1 MIVVRNYT
9 LPAFVNSHW
18 FIIASSYSG
27 NTEETLGAV
36 MDASRRR
43 CKRILALTA
52 GGRLAALAGEQSWSL
67 ISLPPGYMPRATLGY
82 SFAATMIALARWGI
96 AGNNPGEM
104 GDRVSRLILAAA
116 DFLASFAAS
125 FNSAAPAANNTA
137 KVAAAALANRN
148 VVILGAAGCTE
159 AVALRLKSQLNEN
172 GKLFALASVLPE
184 ANHNEIVGLD
194 AMTDAAARPVVV
206 LPCTGDE
213 GDGIIAQQRACMSRL
228 CLQGIPV
235 LQLNAN
241 GADRLQRLL
250 YLVLLGDFISY
261 HTAIIR
267 GVDPTP
273 IRVLEEIKASLNKRS

>member
-27 NTEETLGAV
+27 DTEETLAAV
-36 MDASRRR
+36 MEASSRRCR
-43 CKRILALTA
+43 RILALA
-52 GGRLAALAGEQSWSL
+52 SGGRLAALARERAWSL
-67 ISLPPGYMPRATLGY
+67 IPLPAGYMPRATLGY
-82 SFAATMIALARWGI
+82 SFAATMVALARWGI

-104 GDRVSRLILAAA
+104 GGQVSKLVFAAA
-116 DFLASFAAS
+116 DFLARCAAK
-125 FNSAAPAANNTA
+125 FNSAAPAANNPA
-137 KVAAAALANRN
+137 KAAAAALAKRN
-148 VVILGAAGCTE
+148 IVVLGAAGCTE
-159 AVALRLKSQLNEN
+159 AVALRFKSQLNEN
-172 GKLFALASVLPE
+172 GKLFALASALPE
-184 ANHNEIVGLD
+184 ANHSEIVGLD
-194 AMTDAAARPVVV
+194 ALNDAAARPVVV

-228 CLQGIPV
+228 CQQGTPV

-261 HTAIIR
+261 HVAIIR

-273 IRVLEEIKASLNKRS
+273 IRALEEIKASLNKRS